1 MNIFNDDRST
11 LNETAA
17 AFDAS
22 LSSTGFDEALHRAF
36 DSGMN
41 LDDILYIVYKHTDR
55 IVGQS
60 AVQYRLKKAA
70 NKDRQI

>member
-11 LNETAA
+11 LNETAT

-22 LSSTGFDEALHRAF
+22 LSNTGFDEALHKAF
-36 DSGMN
+36 DAGMN
-41 LDDILYIVYKHTDR
+41 LDEILYIVFRHTDR

-60 AVQYRLKKAA
+60 IVQYRLKKAA